1 MRPALIRST
10 HRRRL
15 VAGTA
20 VGALLL
26 GSVALAGCNTPAITG
41 LANPPAGSASSDP
54 AAPPA
59 QPTTVAPPT
68 AIPPAVS
75 PAPAAVLPVPEPA
88 TNCADHGY
96 RNADGNCVHQP
107 TPVVA
112 PPAASP
118 PVSASGGSKVSVDLS
133 ALAARVNPGLVDI
146 NTRLSH
152 QNGGVAG
159 TGIVLS
165 SSGEVLT
172 NNHVISGG
180 TSIDVTDVGNGQ
192 TYPATV
198 VGYDR
203 SHDIA
208 VLALQNASGLQTASI
223 GDSSSVA
230 VGDLT
235 AAIGNAGGRGGT
247 PSIVAGTVL
256 ALDQAITVTD
266 DITGSAEQ
274 LAAVIRVAADLQPG
288 DSGGPLVN
296 TAGQVVGIDTAA
308 ATAPRSSGAE
318 GFAIPINDAIA
329 ISKQI
334 EAGTASPSIHIGP
347 TGALG
352 IVVQTP
358 TTQARDGSAVSGA
371 LVTDVTPNS
380 PGGQAGLAAGDVI
393 VSLDGTVVDSPTTM
407 ITLLVGH
414 HPGDLVA
421 LTWVDSAGQQHNATV
436 ALAVGPST

>member
-1 MRPALIRST
+1 MRPALVRST
-10 HRRRL
+10 RRRRL
-15 VAGTA
+15 VVGGA
-20 VGALLL
+20 VGAFLL
-26 GSVALAGCNTPAITG
+26 GSATLAGCNTPVITG

-54 AAPPA
+54 AAAPTRPTTIDPPSAVPPA
-59 QPTTVAPPT
+59 A
-68 AIPPAVS
+68 S
-75 PAPAAVLPVPEPA
+75 PAPAAVLPPPELA
-88 TNCADHGY
+88 TTCADHDY

-112 PPAASP
+112 LPAASP
-118 PVSASGGSKVSVDLS
+118 PVSLSGASRRSVDLP
-133 ALAARVNPGLVDI
+133 ALAARVDPGLVHI
-146 NTRLSH
+146 NTRLGQ

-165 SSGEVLT
+165 ASGEVIT

-180 TSIDVTDVGNGQ
+180 TSIEVTDVGNGQ
-192 TYPATV
+192 TYSATV

-203 SHDIA
+203 GHDIA
-208 VLALQNASGLQTASI
+208 VLALRNASDLQTAAI

-230 VGDLT
+230 VGDAT

-256 ALDQAITVTD
+256 ALDQTIMVTD

-274 LAAVIRVAADLQPG
+274 LAGVIRVAAELQPG

-329 ISKQI
+329 IGKQI
-334 EAGTASPSIHIGP
+334 DAGIASPSIHIGP

-358 TTQARDGSAVSGA
+358 TRARDGSAVSGA
-371 LVTDVTPNS
+371 LVTGVTPGS
-380 PGGQAGLAAGDVI
+380 PGGQSGLAAGDVI
-393 VSLDGTVVDSPTTM
+393 VSLDGAVVDSPTTM

-414 HPGDLVA
+414 YPGDLVP
-421 LTWVDSAGQQHNATV
+421 LTWVDPSGQQHVATV
-436 ALAVGPST
+436 VLEVGPPT

>member
-1 MRPALIRST
+1 M
-10 HRRRL
+10 
-15 VAGTA
+15 
-20 VGALLL
+20 
-26 GSVALAGCNTPAITG
+26 
-41 LANPPAGSASSDP
+41 D
-54 AAPPA
+54 
-59 QPTTVAPPT
+59 
-68 AIPPAVS
+68 
-75 PAPAAVLPVPEPA
+75 LP
-88 TNCADHGY
+88 
-96 RNADGNCVHQP
+96 
-107 TPVVA
+107 
-112 PPAASP
+112 
-118 PVSASGGSKVSVDLS
+118 
-133 ALAARVNPGLVDI
+133 ALAARVDPGLVHI
-146 NTRLSH
+146 NTRLGQ

-165 SSGEVLT
+165 ASGEVIT

-180 TSIDVTDVGNGQ
+180 TSIEVTDVGNGQ
-192 TYPATV
+192 TYSATV

-203 SHDIA
+203 GHDIA
-208 VLALQNASGLQTASI
+208 VLALRNASDLQTAAI

-230 VGDLT
+230 VGDAT

-256 ALDQAITVTD
+256 ALDQTIMVTD

-274 LAAVIRVAADLQPG
+274 LAGVIRVAAELQPG

-329 ISKQI
+329 IGKQI
-334 EAGTASPSIHIGP
+334 DAGIASPSIHIGP

-358 TTQARDGSAVSGA
+358 TRARDGSAVSGA
-371 LVTDVTPNS
+371 LVTGVTPGS
-380 PGGQAGLAAGDVI
+380 PGGQSGLAAGDVI
-393 VSLDGTVVDSPTTM
+393 VSLDGAVVDSPTTM

-414 HPGDLVA
+414 YPGDLVP
-421 LTWVDSAGQQHNATV
+421 LTWVDPSGQQHVATV
-436 ALAVGPST
+436 VLEVGPPT